1 MPDLPEGKGEGKIVR
16 LRWASAD
23 ELETVYVNHVFIS
36 HHGPEFYLV
45 FAEADLPMALSPED
59 LEGVD
64 EIWIRPKVKLVLTP
78 EAMISM
84 SEAIRRNVQR
94 FQEKLEED

>member
-1 MPDLPEGKGEGKIVR
+1 
-16 LRWASAD
+16 
-23 ELETVYVNHVFIS
+23 
-36 HHGPEFYLV
+36 
-45 FAEADLPMALSPED
+45 

-64 EIWIRPKVKLVLTP
+64 EIWVRPKVKLVLTP

-84 SEAIRRNVQR
+84 SEAIQRNVQM